1 MAIYFIQ
8 YMVSIVTFIYVYGSM
23 AQLNYHHLRYFW
35 MIANEGHL
43 TRAAERL
50 HVSQSAL
57 SIQLRQLEESMGQK
71 LFEREGKRLL
81 LTEAGRI
88 ALDYA
93 NAIFRTGDEL
103 ISLMQGQSAR
113 RQLVRIGAVGTLS
126 RNFQMELVRPL
137 LHRDDI
143 ELVLRSGSLPELLK
157 QLNTHTIDLVL
168 SNRPVPRD
176 AEANWHCHLVE
187 DQPVSLVG
195 PPAPNVTAF
204 RFPADLRDT
213 PLLLPSIESEIRAA
227 FDFLME
233 QAGIRPRVVAEVDD
247 MAMLRLLARD
257 SDYLA
262 LVPPVVVLDELRS
275 GDLVERC
282 RIPELRESFYAII
295 PKRRFPNGIIR
306 ELLEPV
312 LAQAT
317 REHESP

>member
-1 MAIYFIQ
+1 
-8 YMVSIVTFIYVYGSM
+8 M

-57 SIQLRQLEESMGQK
+57 SIQLRQLEESLGQP
-71 LFEREGKRLL
+71 LFTREGKRLL

-93 NAIFRTGDEL
+93 NAIFRSGDEL
-103 ISLMQGQSAR
+103 ISLMHGQAAR
-113 RQLVRIGAVGTLS
+113 RQLVRIGAVATLS

-137 LHRDDI
+137 LDREDI
-143 ELVLRSGSLPELLK
+143 ELILRSGSLPELLR
-157 QLNTHTIDLVL
+157 QLHTHTIDLVL

-187 DQPVSLVG
+187 EQPVSLVG
-195 PPAPNVTAF
+195 RPISESTPF
-204 RFPADLRDT
+204 RFPEDLSDT
-213 PLLLPSIESEIRAA
+213 SLLLPSIESEIRTA
-227 FDFLME
+227 FDFLLE
-233 QAGIRPRVVAEVDD
+233 QAEIRPRVIAEVDD

-257 SDYLA
+257 SGHLA

-275 GDLVERC
+275 GALVERC
-282 RIPELRESFYAII
+282 RIPELRERFYAII
-295 PKRRFPNGIIR
+295 PRRRFPNAIIR
-306 ELLEPV
+306 ELLEP
-312 LAQAT
+312 LLSQSIGGQ
-317 REHESP
+317 E

>member
-1 MAIYFIQ
+1 
-8 YMVSIVTFIYVYGSM
+8 M

-57 SIQLRQLEESMGQK
+57 SIQLRQLEESLGQP
-71 LFEREGKRLL
+71 LFTREGKRLL

-93 NAIFRTGDEL
+93 NAIFRSGDEL
-103 ISLMQGQSAR
+103 ISLMHGQAAR
-113 RQLVRIGAVGTLS
+113 RQLVRIGAVATLS

-137 LHRDDI
+137 LDREDI
-143 ELVLRSGSLPELLK
+143 ELILRSGSLPELLR
-157 QLNTHTIDLVL
+157 QLHTHTIDLVL

-187 DQPVSLVG
+187 EQPVSLVG
-195 PPAPNVTAF
+195 RPILESTPF
-204 RFPADLRDT
+204 RFPEDLSDT
-213 PLLLPSIESEIRAA
+213 SLLLPSIESEIRTA
-227 FDFLME
+227 FDFLLE
-233 QAGIRPRVVAEVDD
+233 QAEIRPRVIAEVDD

-257 SDYLA
+257 SGHLA

-275 GDLVERC
+275 GALIERC
-282 RIPELRESFYAII
+282 RIPELQERFYAII
-295 PKRRFPNGIIR
+295 PRRRFPNAIIR
-306 ELLEPV
+306 ELLEP
-312 LAQAT
+312 LLSQSIGGQ
-317 REHESP
+317 E

>member
-1 MAIYFIQ
+1 
-8 YMVSIVTFIYVYGSM
+8 M

-57 SIQLRQLEESMGQK
+57 SIQLRQLEESLGQP
-71 LFEREGKRLL
+71 LFTREGKRLL

-93 NAIFRTGDEL
+93 NAIFRSGDEL
-103 ISLMQGQSAR
+103 ISLMHGQAAR
-113 RQLVRIGAVGTLS
+113 RQLVRIGAVATLS

-137 LHRDDI
+137 LNREDM
-143 ELVLRSGSLPELLK
+143 ELILRSGSLPELLR
-157 QLNTHTIDLVL
+157 QLHTHTIDLVL

-187 DQPVSLVG
+187 EQPVSLVG
-195 PPAPNVTAF
+195 RPILESTPF
-204 RFPADLRDT
+204 RFPEDLSDT
-213 PLLLPSIESEIRAA
+213 SLLLPSIESEIRTA
-227 FDFLME
+227 FDFLLE
-233 QAGIRPRVVAEVDD
+233 QAEIRPRVIAEVDD

-257 SDYLA
+257 SGHLA

-275 GDLVERC
+275 GALIERC
-282 RIPELRESFYAII
+282 RIPELQERFYAII
-295 PKRRFPNGIIR
+295 PRRRFPNAIIR
-306 ELLEPV
+306 ELLEP
-312 LAQAT
+312 LLSQSIGGQ
-317 REHESP
+317 E